1 MRKGARRSKSLEGC
15 RGFRC
20 KFILCVCVYFI
31 CFELPGFAQD
41 PHFCEQVGRD
51 PPLMRRQG
59 YVLDSR
65 WALTSRC
72 TPLPRVRPDGDGQR
86 DGSFDGMNERP
97 L

>member
-65 WALTSRC
+65 WDLNIPMHATSACSARRRW
-72 TPLPRVRPDGDGQR
+72 TARRFIRR
-86 DGSFDGMNERP
+86 DE
-97 L
+97 